1 MQCPYCQDSS
11 TSVLESR
18 LTEDGTTMR
27 RRRVCDKCGK
37 RFTTYERAEGV
48 DIRVIKKSGKVEN
61 YDREKLKRGIMKS
74 TWKRPVS
81 QEQVEEMMDEIEQI
95 LRRKKST
102 EVRSWEIGNLVI
114 NRLKKLD
121 PLAYLLFA
129 SVYREFE
136 SLEDFEDEISKL
148 KEKS

>member
-1 MQCPYCQDSS
+1 M
-11 TSVLESR
+11 ESR

-27 RRRVCDKCGK
+27 RRRECSKCTK

-48 DIRVIKKSGKVEN
+48 DIRVIKKFGKVEN

-81 QEQVEEMMDEIEQI
+81 MEQVEEMLDEVEKV
-95 LRRKKST
+95 LRRKTST
-102 EVRSWEIGNLVI
+102 EVRSWEVGNLVI

-136 SLEDFEDEISKL
+136 SLSDFEIEIEKL
-148 KEKS
+148 KEK

>member
-1 MQCPYCQDSS
+1 M
-11 TSVLESR
+11 
-18 LTEDGTTMR
+18 
-27 RRRVCDKCGK
+27 
-37 RFTTYERAEGV
+37 
-48 DIRVIKKSGKVEN
+48 DISVIKKSGKVEN

-81 QEQVEEMMDEIEQI
+81 MEQVEEMLDEVEKV
-95 LRRKKST
+95 LRRKTST
-102 EVRSWEIGNLVI
+102 EVRSWEGGNLVI

-136 SLEDFEDEISKL
+136 SLSDFEIEIEKL
-148 KEKS
+148 KEK